1 MLKLCKG
8 YPVVFPASYI
18 HFMSKDV
25 LKKEMVDRFKLF
37 IEDNNLDRMNRN
49 LRKIF
54 IDYLRQ
60 QSAGLDVNFDEIL
73 YDMEAIFNLL
83 DDVSDIKR
91 S

>member
-1 MLKLCKG
+1 
-8 YPVVFPASYI
+8 
-18 HFMSKDV
+18 MSKGV
-25 LKKEMVDRFKLF
+25 QKKEMVDRFKLF

-60 QSAGLDVNFDEIL
+60 QSAGLDVNFDEML
-73 YDMEAIFNLL
+73 YDIEAIFSFL
-83 DDVSDIKR
+83 DDVTDIQK